1 MICDLAQFWRATAG
15 RGYILAFMWGM
26 NVRFP
31 RSMYMFW
38 CSLSGVISLLF
49 LINSELKVS
58 AWNLLLR
65 GRIWFWRWLPYSKV
79 LSQKLIVCRLVKK
92 FSAFYRAPKFTAFF
106 YKKSLWMD
114 LILNLTNPPNIHLH
128 YSLMVHFNIILSSI
142 FLRRCLPFRNFDWFL
157 LK

>member
-1 MICDLAQFWRATAG
+1 MEIMICDLAQFWRATAG

-106 YKKSLWMD
+106 LKKKACEWILSWTWPIRPIYTCIILLWY
-114 LILNLTNPPNIHLH
+114 IL
-128 YSLMVHFNIILSSI
+128 ILSSH
-142 FLRRCLPFRNFDWFL
+142 LSS
-157 LK
+157 